1 MPPTPDERTAR
12 LQLALLIEPGHPTT
26 GVLVRRLG
34 AAETLRLV
42 RAEHP
47 AIPADLGAEW
57 FAAWRRHLR
66 NPDATPTLAD
76 ALRGC
81 DQRGIAITAPG
92 DPAWPTGLAALG
104 ATAPLVL
111 FSHGDVGLLTRP
123 LHAKVAIVGSR
134 AATSYGEHVAQRTA
148 ADLSAHGDTIVSGG
162 AYGIDVAAH
171 RGALT
176 GPGGTV
182 AVLAGGLDRYY
193 PAGNTTLLSE
203 VARHGAVVSEAPPG
217 TAPSRARFLQ
227 RNRIIAATSGLTV
240 IVEAAHRSGSLD
252 TAHRAHHLGRAV
264 AAFPGP
270 VTSVASAGAHQAIAA
285 GIARLVTDADDIR
298 RLLDPTPAGPI
309 AQALPR
315 LDRIAS
321 DHRTSLHDF
330 AVSRR
335 PTRPGEQTPRPGR

>member
-1 MPPTPDERTAR
+1 MPPTPDESTAR

-34 AAETLRLV
+34 AAETLRLA

-47 AIPADLGAEW
+47 AIPPDLGAEW
-57 FAAWRRHLR
+57 FAVWRRHLR
-66 NPDATPTLAD
+66 NPNATPTLSD
-76 ALRGC
+76 ALRAC
-81 DQRGIAITAPG
+81 DQHGTDITAPG

-104 ATAPLVL
+104 AAAPLVL
-111 FSHGDVGLLTRP
+111 FSQGDIGLLTRP

-134 AATSYGEHVAQRTA
+134 AATAYGQHIAQQTA
-148 ADLSAHGDTIVSGG
+148 ADLSAHGDTVVSGG
-162 AYGIDVAAH
+162 AYGIDAAAH

-176 GPGGTV
+176 GPGRTV
-182 AVLAGGLDRYY
+182 AVVAGGLDRYY
-193 PAGNTTLLSE
+193 PAGNATLLSE

-227 RNRIIAATSGLTV
+227 RNRIIAATSGLTAV
-240 IVEAAHRSGSLD
+240 VEAAYRSGSLD
-252 TAHRAHHLGRAV
+252 TAHRAHNLGRAV

-270 VTSVASAGAHQAIAA
+270 VTSVVSAGAHQAIAA

-315 LDRIAS
+315 LDQIAS
-321 DHRTSLHDF
+321 DRRAALHDF
-330 AVSRR
+330 AASRR
-335 PTRPGEQTPRPGR
+335 PTRTGEQAPPPGC